1 MARIRDSSVRDV
13 VAASDMVE
21 VVSGRTPLR
30 RASGSRYTGRC
41 PFHEEKTPSF
51 SVNPVEKL
59 YYCFGCGK
67 GGDVI
72 SFVRETESLD
82 FVGAVEWLAERFRV
96 PIEVEE
102 ASPHVE
108 AERRRRERLYIVLD
122 QTAAYFER
130 LLWGGDA
137 GASVREYLVGRG
149 LGEEIAKEF
158 RLGLSP
164 GRGLAD
170 KAKER
175 GFTLDELKSAG
186 LVTTRATDY
195 FPQRLMFPLADA
207 RGRIVGFQAR
217 KLREDDPLRG
227 KYVNSPEG
235 DLFHKSAVL
244 YGLHLAKAAIGK
256 QDFAAVVEGN
266 TDVIALRQA
275 GFEPV
280 VASMG
285 TALTERQLRELGRM
299 TKRLFLC
306 FDADAAGQ
314 EATLRGMELA
324 AAQGFDVKIVTL
336 PRGQDPADAPEGFE
350 DRLQTA
356 ESYLVYRVR
365 LEIERS
371 ADRQEGFVRAREV
384 LARAEDSPERQEA
397 LRLLADRLDLPRETL
412 AGLAPARGGQARTD
426 EAPRLL
432 GAGDRLE
439 RDVLAACVA
448 SPALVRGLGELS
460 ADHFD
465 SEENRRF
472 RDALVSGRDDPDLTA
487 LRAELDARAAQEAL
501 DERTG
506 TELLLRLRERKL
518 KRDLDERRSRADDRA
533 AGAPREGASGAR
545 RAHVAELAQQVAG
558 LGVDVGQL
566 RGGQILRMPTDGTAV
581 CSTER
586 GGERLQEDAEVR
598 REGGCGRLRVGRQL
612 LVANLDRAGRS
623 ASSADVAPPDPRCTP
638 CVARRLE
645 LGTSRRLDPEPR
657 IRAIWHARVVGVHLL
672 ASEPGLLEQR
682 AGDVAAVADDVNDDR
697 LGEGE
702 WDCGDDVCQLGGL
715 LDRTHGADEPDPAR
729 DVEDPAE
736 PLSCRVGREFCQ
748 LRNGGLDRRDL
759 AEVDE
764 SRKRADRAGEERR
777 PGAGR
782 AEDEDEPVVQAS
794 KTLAEARATPGRE
807 ALRNAELIRGRVDD
821 PVHRA
826 ILAAACAPSVQ
837 VRCETYAPAVPH
849 RGEEAVTPYVLV
861 AEGNITQDQYE
872 ESIRRLTDGATEQME
887 SVDEWPV
894 PGLLSHTAGQG
905 PNGFRVVDVWE
916 SWEAL
921 ESFGALLLPIL
932 ADIGVQ
938 GQPAIYEAHTFVSA

>member
-1 MARIRDSSVRDV
+1 MRDV
-13 VAASDMVE
+13 VAAADMVE

-30 RASGSRYTGRC
+30 RASGSRFTGRC

-72 SFVRETESLD
+72 SFVRETENLD
-82 FVGAVEWLAERFRV
+82 FVGAVEWLADRFRV

-102 ASPHVE
+102 ASPQIE
-108 AERRRRERLYIVLD
+108 AARRRRDRLYTVLD
-122 QTAAYFER
+122 QTATYFER
-130 LLWGGDA
+130 LLWEGDA
-137 GASVREYLVGRG
+137 GATVREYLAGRG

-164 GRGLAD
+164 GRGLSD
-170 KAKER
+170 KARER

-186 LVTTRATDY
+186 LVTTRGTDY
-195 FPQRLMFPLADA
+195 FPQRLVFPLADA

-314 EATLRGMELA
+314 DATLRGMELA
-324 AAQGFDVKIVTL
+324 SAQGFDVKIVTL
-336 PRGQDPADAPEGFE
+336 PSGQDPADAPAGFE
-350 DRLQTA
+350 DRLRTA

-384 LARAEDSPERQEA
+384 LANTEDSPERQEA

-412 AGLAPARGGQARTD
+412 AGLAPARGGGQPRSD

-448 SPALVRGLGELS
+448 SPALVRGLSELS
-460 ADHFD
+460 GDHFD

-472 RDALVSGRDDPDLTA
+472 RDVLVSGRDDPELTA

-506 TELLLRLRERKL
+506 AELLLRLRERKL
-518 KRDLDERRSRADDRA
+518 KRDLASADL
-533 AGAPREGASGAR
+533 AR
-545 RAHVAELAQQVAG
+545 TTELQAHLAKVRQALAEL
-558 LGVDVGQL
+558 
-566 RGGQILRMPTDGTAV
+566 T
-581 CSTER
+581 
-586 GGERLQEDAEVR
+586 
-598 REGGCGRLRVGRQL
+598 
-612 LVANLDRAGRS
+612 
-623 ASSADVAPPDPRCTP
+623 
-638 CVARRLE
+638 
-645 LGTSRRLDPEPR
+645 
-657 IRAIWHARVVGVHLL
+657 
-672 ASEPGLLEQR
+672 
-682 AGDVAAVADDVNDDR
+682 
-697 LGEGE
+697 
-702 WDCGDDVCQLGGL
+702 
-715 LDRTHGADEPDPAR
+715 
-729 DVEDPAE
+729 
-736 PLSCRVGREFCQ
+736 
-748 LRNGGLDRRDL
+748 
-759 AEVDE
+759 
-764 SRKRADRAGEERR
+764 
-777 PGAGR
+777 
-782 AEDEDEPVVQAS
+782 
-794 KTLAEARATPGRE
+794 
-807 ALRNAELIRGRVDD
+807 
-821 PVHRA
+821 
-826 ILAAACAPSVQ
+826 
-837 VRCETYAPAVPH
+837 
-849 RGEEAVTPYVLV
+849 
-861 AEGNITQDQYE
+861 
-872 ESIRRLTDGATEQME
+872 
-887 SVDEWPV
+887 
-894 PGLLSHTAGQG
+894 
-905 PNGFRVVDVWE
+905 
-916 SWEAL
+916 
-921 ESFGALLLPIL
+921 
-932 ADIGVQ
+932 
-938 GQPAIYEAHTFVSA
+938 

>member
-13 VAASDMVE
+13 VAAADMVE
-21 VVSGRTPLR
+21 VVGARTPLR

-102 ASPHVE
+102 ASPRVE
-108 AERRRRERLYIVLD
+108 AERKRRERLYAVLD
-122 QTAAYFER
+122 QTATYFER
-130 LLWGGDA
+130 LLWDGEA
-137 GASVREYLVGRG
+137 GASVREYLASRG
-149 LGEEIAKEF
+149 LGEAIAKEF

-164 GRGLAD
+164 GRGLAE
-170 KAKER
+170 KARER
-175 GFTLDELKSAG
+175 GFTVDELKAAG
-186 LVTTRATDY
+186 LATTRGTDY

-207 RGRIVGFQAR
+207 RGRVVGFQAR

-299 TKRLFLC
+299 TKKLYLC
-306 FDADAAGQ
+306 FDADSAGQ

-336 PRGQDPADAPEGFE
+336 PKGQDPADAPDGFA
-350 DRLQTA
+350 DRLRTA

-412 AGLAPARGGQARTD
+412 AGLAPARGGGRRSAQAD
-426 EAPRLL
+426 APRLL
-432 GAGDRLE
+432 DAGDRLE
-439 RDVLAACVA
+439 RDVLAACIA
-448 SPALVRGLGELS
+448 HPSLVRGLAELS
-460 ADHFD
+460 SDHFD
-465 SEENRRF
+465 SELSRRF
-472 RDALVSGRDDPDLTA
+472 RDALVAGRDDPDLTA
-487 LRAELDARAAQEAL
+487 LRAELDARAAREAL

-518 KRDLDERRSRADDRA
+518 KRDL
-533 AGAPREGASGAR
+533 AGADLAR
-545 RAHVAELAQQVAG
+545 TTELQAHLAKVRQALAEL
-558 LGVDVGQL
+558 
-566 RGGQILRMPTDGTAV
+566 T
-581 CSTER
+581 
-586 GGERLQEDAEVR
+586 
-598 REGGCGRLRVGRQL
+598 
-612 LVANLDRAGRS
+612 
-623 ASSADVAPPDPRCTP
+623 
-638 CVARRLE
+638 
-645 LGTSRRLDPEPR
+645 
-657 IRAIWHARVVGVHLL
+657 
-672 ASEPGLLEQR
+672 
-682 AGDVAAVADDVNDDR
+682 
-697 LGEGE
+697 
-702 WDCGDDVCQLGGL
+702 
-715 LDRTHGADEPDPAR
+715 
-729 DVEDPAE
+729 
-736 PLSCRVGREFCQ
+736 
-748 LRNGGLDRRDL
+748 
-759 AEVDE
+759 
-764 SRKRADRAGEERR
+764 
-777 PGAGR
+777 
-782 AEDEDEPVVQAS
+782 
-794 KTLAEARATPGRE
+794 
-807 ALRNAELIRGRVDD
+807 
-821 PVHRA
+821 
-826 ILAAACAPSVQ
+826 
-837 VRCETYAPAVPH
+837 
-849 RGEEAVTPYVLV
+849 
-861 AEGNITQDQYE
+861 
-872 ESIRRLTDGATEQME
+872 
-887 SVDEWPV
+887 
-894 PGLLSHTAGQG
+894 
-905 PNGFRVVDVWE
+905 
-916 SWEAL
+916 
-921 ESFGALLLPIL
+921 
-932 ADIGVQ
+932 
-938 GQPAIYEAHTFVSA
+938 

>member
-1 MARIRDSSVRDV
+1 MRDV
-13 VAASDMVE
+13 VAAADMVE

-30 RASGSRYTGRC
+30 RASGSRFTGRC

-72 SFVRETESLD
+72 SFVRETENLD
-82 FVGAVEWLAERFRV
+82 FVGAVEWLADRFRV

-102 ASPHVE
+102 ASPQIE
-108 AERRRRERLYIVLD
+108 AERRRRDRLYTVLD
-122 QTAAYFER
+122 QTATYFER
-130 LLWGGDA
+130 LLWEGDA
-137 GASVREYLVGRG
+137 GATVREYLAGRG

-170 KAKER
+170 KARER

-186 LVTTRATDY
+186 LVTTRGTDY
-195 FPQRLMFPLADA
+195 FPRRLMFPLADA
-207 RGRIVGFQAR
+207 RGRVVGFQAR

-244 YGLHLAKAAIGK
+244 YGLDLAKAAIGK

-314 EATLRGMELA
+314 DATVRGMELA
-324 AAQGFDVKIVTL
+324 SAQGFDVKIVTL
-336 PRGQDPADAPEGFE
+336 PRGQDPADAPAGFE
-350 DRLQTA
+350 DRLRTA

-384 LARAEDSPERQEA
+384 LANTEDSPERQEA

-412 AGLAPARGGQARTD
+412 AGLAPARGGGQPRSD

-448 SPALVRGLGELS
+448 SPALVRGLSELS
-460 ADHFD
+460 GDHFD

-472 RDALVSGRDDPDLTA
+472 RDVLVSGRDDPELTA

-506 TELLLRLRERKL
+506 AELLLRLRERKL
-518 KRDLDERRSRADDRA
+518 KRDLASADL
-533 AGAPREGASGAR
+533 AR
-545 RAHVAELAQQVAG
+545 TTELQAHLAKVRQALAEL
-558 LGVDVGQL
+558 
-566 RGGQILRMPTDGTAV
+566 T
-581 CSTER
+581 
-586 GGERLQEDAEVR
+586 
-598 REGGCGRLRVGRQL
+598 
-612 LVANLDRAGRS
+612 
-623 ASSADVAPPDPRCTP
+623 
-638 CVARRLE
+638 
-645 LGTSRRLDPEPR
+645 
-657 IRAIWHARVVGVHLL
+657 
-672 ASEPGLLEQR
+672 
-682 AGDVAAVADDVNDDR
+682 
-697 LGEGE
+697 
-702 WDCGDDVCQLGGL
+702 
-715 LDRTHGADEPDPAR
+715 
-729 DVEDPAE
+729 
-736 PLSCRVGREFCQ
+736 
-748 LRNGGLDRRDL
+748 
-759 AEVDE
+759 
-764 SRKRADRAGEERR
+764 
-777 PGAGR
+777 
-782 AEDEDEPVVQAS
+782 
-794 KTLAEARATPGRE
+794 
-807 ALRNAELIRGRVDD
+807 
-821 PVHRA
+821 
-826 ILAAACAPSVQ
+826 
-837 VRCETYAPAVPH
+837 
-849 RGEEAVTPYVLV
+849 
-861 AEGNITQDQYE
+861 
-872 ESIRRLTDGATEQME
+872 
-887 SVDEWPV
+887 
-894 PGLLSHTAGQG
+894 
-905 PNGFRVVDVWE
+905 
-916 SWEAL
+916 
-921 ESFGALLLPIL
+921 
-932 ADIGVQ
+932 
-938 GQPAIYEAHTFVSA
+938 

>member
-13 VAASDMVE
+13 VAASDMVD
-21 VVSGRTPLR
+21 VVSARTPLR

-51 SVNPVEKL
+51 SVNPVDKL

-108 AERRRRERLYIVLD
+108 AERRRRERMYAVLD

-130 LLWGGDA
+130 LLWDSDMGTT
-137 GASVREYLVGRG
+137 VREYLAGRG

-164 GRGLAD
+164 GKALAE

-186 LVTTRATDY
+186 LVTTRGTDY

-207 RGRIVGFQAR
+207 RGRVLGFQAR

-235 DLFHKSAVL
+235 DLFHKGSIL
-244 YGLHLAKAAIGK
+244 YGLHLAKTAIGK

-324 AAQGFDVKIVTL
+324 VGRGFDVKVVTL
-336 PRGQDPADAPEGFE
+336 PPGQDPADAPEGFG
-350 DRLQTA
+350 DRLRGA

-365 LEIERS
+365 LELERS
-371 ADRQEGFVRAREV
+371 ADRQEAFVRAREI
-384 LARAEDSPERQEA
+384 LARAEDAPERQEA

-412 AGLAPARGGQARTD
+412 AGLAPGRGRGRRDQS

-432 GAGDRLE
+432 DAGDRLE
-439 RDVLAACVA
+439 RDVLAACLAHA
-448 SPALVRGLGELS
+448 SLVRGLAELTP
-460 ADHFD
+460 DHFD
-465 SEENRRF
+465 SEDYRSF
-472 RDALVSGRDDPDLTA
+472 RQSLVSGRDDPELTA
-487 LRAELDARAAQEAL
+487 LRAELDARAAREAI

-518 KRDLDERRSRADDRA
+518 
-533 AGAPREGASGAR
+533 
-545 RAHVAELAQQVAG
+545 
-558 LGVDVGQL
+558 
-566 RGGQILRMPTDGTAV
+566 
-581 CSTER
+581 
-586 GGERLQEDAEVR
+586 
-598 REGGCGRLRVGRQL
+598 
-612 LVANLDRAGRS
+612 
-623 ASSADVAPPDPRCTP
+623 
-638 CVARRLE
+638 
-645 LGTSRRLDPEPR
+645 
-657 IRAIWHARVVGVHLL
+657 
-672 ASEPGLLEQR
+672 
-682 AGDVAAVADDVNDDR
+682 
-697 LGEGE
+697 
-702 WDCGDDVCQLGGL
+702 
-715 LDRTHGADEPDPAR
+715 
-729 DVEDPAE
+729 
-736 PLSCRVGREFCQ
+736 
-748 LRNGGLDRRDL
+748 RRDL
-759 AEVDE
+759 
-764 SRKRADRAGEERR
+764 SGADLARTTEL
-777 PGAGR
+777 
-782 AEDEDEPVVQAS
+782 QAHLA
-794 KTLAEARATPGRE
+794 KVRQTLAE
-807 ALRNAELIRGRVDD
+807 
-821 PVHRA
+821 
-826 ILAAACAPSVQ
+826 
-837 VRCETYAPAVPH
+837 
-849 RGEEAVTPYVLV
+849 
-861 AEGNITQDQYE
+861 
-872 ESIRRLTDGATEQME
+872 LT
-887 SVDEWPV
+887 
-894 PGLLSHTAGQG
+894 
-905 PNGFRVVDVWE
+905 
-916 SWEAL
+916 
-921 ESFGALLLPIL
+921 
-932 ADIGVQ
+932 
-938 GQPAIYEAHTFVSA
+938 

>member
-1 MARIRDSSVRDV
+1 MRDV
-13 VAASDMVE
+13 VAAADMVD

-30 RASGSRYTGRC
+30 RASGSRFTGRC

-72 SFVRETESLD
+72 SFVRETENLD
-82 FVGAVEWLAERFRV
+82 FVGAVEWLADRFRV

-102 ASPHVE
+102 ASPQIE
-108 AERRRRERLYIVLD
+108 AARRRRDRLYTVLD
-122 QTAAYFER
+122 QTATYFER
-130 LLWGGDA
+130 LLWEGDA
-137 GASVREYLVGRG
+137 GATVREYLAGRG

-164 GRGLAD
+164 GRGLSD
-170 KAKER
+170 KARER

-186 LVTTRATDY
+186 LVTTRGTDY
-195 FPQRLMFPLADA
+195 FPQRLVFPLADA

-314 EATLRGMELA
+314 DATLRGMELA
-324 AAQGFDVKIVTL
+324 SAQGFDVKIVTL
-336 PRGQDPADAPEGFE
+336 PSGQDPADAPAGFE
-350 DRLQTA
+350 DRLRTA

-384 LARAEDSPERQEA
+384 LANTEDSPERQEA

-412 AGLAPARGGQARTD
+412 AGLAPARGGGQPRSD

-448 SPALVRGLGELS
+448 SPALVRGLSELS
-460 ADHFD
+460 GDHFD

-472 RDALVSGRDDPDLTA
+472 RDVLVSGRDDPELTA

-506 TELLLRLRERKL
+506 AELLLRLRERKL
-518 KRDLDERRSRADDRA
+518 KRDLASADL
-533 AGAPREGASGAR
+533 AR
-545 RAHVAELAQQVAG
+545 TTELQAHLAKVRQALAEL
-558 LGVDVGQL
+558 
-566 RGGQILRMPTDGTAV
+566 T
-581 CSTER
+581 
-586 GGERLQEDAEVR
+586 
-598 REGGCGRLRVGRQL
+598 
-612 LVANLDRAGRS
+612 
-623 ASSADVAPPDPRCTP
+623 
-638 CVARRLE
+638 
-645 LGTSRRLDPEPR
+645 
-657 IRAIWHARVVGVHLL
+657 
-672 ASEPGLLEQR
+672 
-682 AGDVAAVADDVNDDR
+682 
-697 LGEGE
+697 
-702 WDCGDDVCQLGGL
+702 
-715 LDRTHGADEPDPAR
+715 
-729 DVEDPAE
+729 
-736 PLSCRVGREFCQ
+736 
-748 LRNGGLDRRDL
+748 
-759 AEVDE
+759 
-764 SRKRADRAGEERR
+764 
-777 PGAGR
+777 
-782 AEDEDEPVVQAS
+782 
-794 KTLAEARATPGRE
+794 
-807 ALRNAELIRGRVDD
+807 
-821 PVHRA
+821 
-826 ILAAACAPSVQ
+826 
-837 VRCETYAPAVPH
+837 
-849 RGEEAVTPYVLV
+849 
-861 AEGNITQDQYE
+861 
-872 ESIRRLTDGATEQME
+872 
-887 SVDEWPV
+887 
-894 PGLLSHTAGQG
+894 
-905 PNGFRVVDVWE
+905 
-916 SWEAL
+916 
-921 ESFGALLLPIL
+921 
-932 ADIGVQ
+932 
-938 GQPAIYEAHTFVSA
+938 